1 LGGGFGGGGLDGD
14 FNGFCRGSMVIME
27 RVSDCCGGG
36 SEVAEIAGWV
46 HFLNLERRKE
56 GRKEEKTVRECQMRV
71 RFYTEGFGKFCNNVK
86 DCLWANVLILYL
98 E

>member
-1 LGGGFGGGGLDGD
+1 MGGGFGGGGLDGD

-71 RFYTEGFGKFCNNVK
+71 RFYTE
-86 DCLWANVLILYL
+86 VLENFAIMSRIVCGLTF
-98 E
+98 

>member
-1 LGGGFGGGGLDGD
+1 
-14 FNGFCRGSMVIME
+14 MVIME

-56 GRKEEKTVRECQMRV
+56 GRKDGQGMSDESE
-71 RFYTEGFGKFCNNVK
+71 
-86 DCLWANVLILYL
+86 ILYRRF
-98 E
+98 

>member
-1 LGGGFGGGGLDGD
+1 
-14 FNGFCRGSMVIME
+14 MVIME